1 MTRTNTAR
9 TVLFAAALAAAFAAL
24 AQLTPPSPV
33 REAAPPARE
42 APPPAREA
50 PPPAREAPPAAREAP
65 PAAKDSGTPAKVNG
79 TTIPA
84 YRFDAAIKARLAQG
98 QPDSPELRT
107 AIREALINQELVAQE
122 AVKKGLDK
130 QPAVAARME
139 LDRQM
144 ALVNAYFEDYMKNNP
159 VSDDML
165 RKEYERV
172 KPQIPAKEYKVR
184 HILVAKEDE
193 AKNVLGQLKKGG
205 NFEKLAAQY
214 STDPGSKGKGGDLDW
229 APAERYVKP
238 FADALTKLKKGQTVD
253 APVQTDFG
261 YHIIRLDD
269 ERAAKVPTF
278 EEAKPQLQQM
288 VQGTIVQK
296 QLADLRAKA
305 KIEDGSKQ

>member
-1 MTRTNTAR
+1 MTRTNTLR
-9 TVLFAAALAAAFAAL
+9 AAIFLTTLATASAAV
-24 AQLTPPSPV
+24 AQLTPGARDLLPSAKESAPV
-33 REAAPPARE
+33 
-42 APPPAREA
+42 
-50 PPPAREAPPAAREAP
+50 
-65 PAAKDSGTPAKVNG
+65 AKDTSPAAKVNG

-84 YRFDAAIKARLAQG
+84 YRLDAAIQARVAQG
-98 QPDSPELRT
+98 QPDSPEMRT
-107 AIREALINQELVAQE
+107 AIREALINQEVVAQE

-130 QPAVAARME
+130 QPAVAARIE

-144 ALVNAYFEDYMKNNP
+144 ALVNAYFDDYMKNNP

-172 KPQIPAKEYKVR
+172 KPQIPAKEYKAR
-184 HILVAKEDE
+184 HILVAKEED
-193 AKNVLGQLKKGG
+193 AKNVLAQLKKGG

-214 STDPGSKGKGGDLDW
+214 STDPGSKNKGGDLDW

-269 ERAAKVPTF
+269 ERAAKVPSF

-288 VQGTIVQK
+288 VQGSIVQK

-305 KIEDGSKQ
+305 KIDDAK

>member
-1 MTRTNTAR
+1 MTRTNTLR
-9 TVLFAAALAAAFAAL
+9 AAIFLTTLATASAAV
-24 AQLTPPSPV
+24 AQLTPGARDPLPSAKESGPV
-33 REAAPPARE
+33 
-42 APPPAREA
+42 
-50 PPPAREAPPAAREAP
+50 
-65 PAAKDSGTPAKVNG
+65 AKDTSPAAKVNG

-84 YRFDAAIKARLAQG
+84 YRLDAAIQARVAQG
-98 QPDSPELRT
+98 QPDSPEMRT
-107 AIREALINQELVAQE
+107 AIREALINQEVVAQE

-130 QPAVAARME
+130 QPAVAARIE

-144 ALVNAYFEDYMKNNP
+144 ALVNAYFDDYMKNNP
-159 VSDDML
+159 ISDDLL

-172 KPQIPAKEYKVR
+172 KPQIPAKEYKAR
-184 HILVAKEDE
+184 HILVAKEED
-193 AKNVLGQLKKGG
+193 AKNVLAQLKKGG

-214 STDPGSKGKGGDLDW
+214 STDPGSKNKGGDLDW

-238 FADALTKLKKGQTVD
+238 FGEALMKLKKGQTTD

-269 ERAAKVPTF
+269 ERAAKVPSF

-288 VQGTIVQK
+288 VQGSIVQK

-305 KIEDGSKQ
+305 KIDDAK